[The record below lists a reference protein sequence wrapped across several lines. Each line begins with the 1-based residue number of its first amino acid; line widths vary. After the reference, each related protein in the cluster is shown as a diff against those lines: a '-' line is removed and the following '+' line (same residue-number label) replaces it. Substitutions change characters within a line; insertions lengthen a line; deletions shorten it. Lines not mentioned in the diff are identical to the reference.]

1 MLWLGIEPD
10 LGHWTSVY
18 EILALNIL
26 ELLKPRLVKRHKMA
40 YDSFEHFRSQKS
52 YDNAALEIESARDS
66 QASLGIPRQDDTG
79 KLWTLLS
86 QGGQLLEVSA
96 ESVRRK

>member
-40 YDSFEHFRSQKS
+40 YDSFERFRSQES
-52 YDNAALEIESARDS
+52 YDDTALETQGIRDS
-66 QASLGIPRQDDTG
+66 QASLV
-79 KLWTLLS
+79 TL
-86 QGGQLLEVSA
+86 
-96 ESVRRK
+96 R